1 MTYFAIENETI
12 RGHISAIAEQSVKNQ
27 DGRKPFQLSL
37 SYRDCGAYF
46 CDHSGALD
54 CSAVTVLTISA
65 AYISHSPRVG

>member
-37 SYRDCGAYF
+37 SYRDCGGIF
-46 CDHSGALD
+46 LR
-54 CSAVTVLTISA
+54 
-65 AYISHSPRVG
+65 P